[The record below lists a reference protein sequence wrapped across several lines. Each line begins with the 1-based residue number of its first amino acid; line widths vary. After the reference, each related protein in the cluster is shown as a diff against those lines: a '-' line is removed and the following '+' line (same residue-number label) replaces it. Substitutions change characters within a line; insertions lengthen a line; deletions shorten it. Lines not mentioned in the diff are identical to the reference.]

1 MLKYCIIFFRT
12 HIFLCLLSFFYYAE
26 SDILRLYE
34 CGKLRGT
41 FSVVIPNKSLAGSII
56 TYYTGIPRK
65 KCLIYCI
72 LHIKCQS
79 TNFIA
84 EDRQANGLCEL
95 NRKNSSG
102 NLSMLVERNGSLYSE
117 TPTNQTKVIYK

>member
-1 MLKYCIIFFRT
+1 MYHLFRAYVL
-12 HIFLCLLSFFYYAE
+12 LCLLSFFYYAD

-41 FSVVIPNKSLAGSII
+41 FSVVVPNKGLPGSVL
-56 TYYTGIPRK
+56 TYYKNIPRK
-65 KCLIYCI
+65 KCLIYCL

-79 TNFIA
+79 TNFIT
-84 EDRQANGLCEL
+84 ENRKPNGLCEL
-95 NRKNSSG
+95 NRNNISG

-117 TPTNQTKVIYK
+117 TPTNQTKVGY